1 MYYFIVIL
9 GFFNHLNN
17 TEKSSAMLN
26 GIIPD
31 DIHENIFQNGF
42 LLTSKDVINADF
54 SFWPAEINVNF
65 MKEFCLTNDVFQQL
79 STKIISNKKQ
89 KCYECKR
96 IAKNA
101 VVHCVRCLRL
111 RHSKCSKICTPCN
124 RQTVENEKKG
134 KS

>member
-1 MYYFIVIL
+1 
-9 GFFNHLNN
+9 
-17 TEKSSAMLN
+17 MLN

-54 SFWPAEINVNF
+54 SFWSAEINVNF

-111 RHSKCSKICTPCN
+111 RHSKCNKICTPCN
-124 RQTVENEKKG
+124 RQTVKNEKKG